1 MKRAVL
7 VTASFATAIGCG
19 RPDGSRGNAVQSRET
34 LGSVPSRSTNPS
46 SNSIPL
52 AIRPSNDC
60 DWIPVADVEAIVGK
74 LAEKPREM
82 DNGCVYTLPIPQKV
96 LDERAKMAKIR
107 ESIDKMPGAEKN
119 AHPKAARVE
128 PYGFSLEVDLKYF
141 GIGEVAA
148 NATNATL
155 AAWAK
160 EQNDTTQSA
169 PHTISRDSLRKV
181 LNGWDWPATHGG
193 RIGHIRIT
201 LSTLASD
208 LDLPREKLDTIAVRV
223 RDRIPDRP
231 FAMVGY
237 SPDEERDPCAL
248 ITRQEAES
256 VLGPLLIPPYRTGGD
271 GPLAYATGPNC
282 GYYTAGHHVV
292 IVTPHWRRG
301 KAEVAANS
309 AIGGLISA
317 VSGSTEGQSADT
329 LEGPWDQAAMSLD
342 GRLMLLKGDRAL
354 EIAYRGSSTDESGA
368 LKLARIALP
377 RLVAIKE

>member
-1 MKRAVL
+1 MRFAHVAATLLTVVVSCGRADRAVGRVAEANRSSAAVRSTGGSTEAQPL
-7 VTASFATAIGCG
+7 LATA
-19 RPDGSRGNAVQSRET
+19 PAS
-34 LGSVPSRSTNPS
+34 
-46 SNSIPL
+46 
-52 AIRPSNDC
+52 DC
-60 DWIPVADVEAIVGK
+60 DWIPLADVEAIVGK

-119 AHPKAARVE
+119 AHPKADHPE
-128 PYGFSLEVDLKYF
+128 PYGFVLEVDLKYF

-148 NATNATL
+148 NATNTTL
-155 AAWAK
+155 SAWAK
-160 EQNDTTQSA
+160 EQNDTTPAA
-169 PHTISRDSLRKV
+169 PHTISRDSLRKA
-181 LNGWDWPATHGG
+181 LNGWDWPTTYGG

-201 LSTLASD
+201 VSTLASD

-309 AIGGLISA
+309 AIGGLISS

-354 EIAYRGSSTDESGA
+354 EIAYRGSSTNESGA
-368 LKLARIALP
+368 LKLARIAIP
-377 RLVAIKE
+377 RLVATKE